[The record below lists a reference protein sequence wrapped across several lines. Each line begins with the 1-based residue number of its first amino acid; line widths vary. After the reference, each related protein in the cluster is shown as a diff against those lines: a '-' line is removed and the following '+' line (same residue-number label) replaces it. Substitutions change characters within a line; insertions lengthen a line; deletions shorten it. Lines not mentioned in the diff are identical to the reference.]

1 MKIISITTER
11 DAIRE
16 TIKMW
21 SWIAKNPGKGKWEYL
36 DYLYKV
42 KGCKFENLLFNC
54 GCCEYYIKTFDCI
67 IEKDSNV
74 LNPCPLA
81 QIVPSIGD
89 DSFRYVCGRQE
100 THSIYNAWVSLYH
113 KVNWQSGRV
122 EKIYFLL
129 MTAYALQIVNHL
141 QEYWDANFKGNKR
154 KESIKIKNTKLK
166 EKLSK

>member
-1 MKIISITTER
+1 MKIIEITSER

-21 SWIAKNPGKGKWEYL
+21 SWIVKNPGEGKWEYL
-36 DYLYKV
+36 DYLDKV
-42 KGCKFENLLFNC
+42 KGYKFASLLFNC
-54 GCCEYYIKTFDCI
+54 GCCEYYMKVFDCNT
-67 IEKDSNV
+67 ENE
-74 LNPCPLA
+74 LNLCPLA

-100 THSIYNAWVSLYH
+100 PNSIYNAWVNLYH
-113 KVNWQSGRV
+113 KANWQFGRV

-141 QEYWDANFKGNKR
+141 QEYWDTNFKGNKR
-154 KESIKIKNTKLK
+154 KESIKIKNIR
-166 EKLSK
+166 